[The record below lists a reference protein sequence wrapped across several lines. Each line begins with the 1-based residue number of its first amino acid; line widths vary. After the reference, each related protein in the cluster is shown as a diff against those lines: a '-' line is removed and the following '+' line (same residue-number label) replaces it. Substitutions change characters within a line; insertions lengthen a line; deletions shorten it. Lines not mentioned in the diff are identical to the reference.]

1 MAVGSAAGRRSL
13 RALTSASVLTLLVL
27 GAPGAACAQWRPP
40 GIGPSTAT
48 LAGVLAIHDKA
59 VGPTPPGYDNRR
71 ETWTYTNGT
80 HRLPVAVAVRGEN
93 FRVDVTLDGATYTAG
108 RWNHARWRGDANGIV
123 HGTQADLQSDAID
136 RFPDVLFGFRP
147 QDCELAGE
155 TAPPDAA
162 WVVADRPEGDRV
174 HWLFIDQSSGL
185 LVKSILREGQVV
197 ETTTFDRFEPSSG
210 TLRAQH
216 WHVTDGN
223 RTDDIDADLDGV
235 VTGGVSDAAIIF
247 PPSSDRRT
255 FAAPPPA
262 GERVQLPAQF
272 FRDGRIDVT
281 VDLDGSRYVFDL
293 DTGTASI
300 SLEAAVARRL
310 AGGVVLEHATVG
322 KMRVGALQA
331 ENVSTL
337 AIPIFGGS
345 LQGILG
351 YDFFFGHVVHI
362 DYWHER
368 VEVLSGRAA
377 EAVFEDPS
385 LTVLAAKVDQGLP
398 LVHAEIGAA
407 AGDDFALDTGSP
419 RFYVMQ
425 PFAQTYAGEIAAH
438 WMRVSQGTRPIEY
451 LEGTIEVVPYR
462 AADLLFGRI
471 RFRNVD
477 VGVEVPSRLGTAIAI
492 PFDGIIG
499 TDILRNFDLWFDFDH
514 GRVGMRYTGR

>member
-1 MAVGSAAGRRSL
+1 MMFALLLLGTPFAA
-13 RALTSASVLTLLVL
+13 RAD
-27 GAPGAACAQWRPP
+27 WRPA
-40 GIGPSTAT
+40 GIRPTAAT
-48 LAGVLAIHDKA
+48 LGEVLALHDKA
-59 VGPTPPGYDNRR
+59 TGQTPPGYDVRR
-71 ETWTYTNGT
+71 ERWTYTSGA
-80 HRLPVAVAVRGEN
+80 HRLPVEVAVRGDD
-93 FRVDVTLDGATYTAG
+93 FRIDVTLDGATYTAG
-108 RWNHARWRGDANGIV
+108 RLRGARWRGDANGIV

-147 QDCELAGE
+147 QDCELVGE
-155 TAPPDAA
+155 TGPPHAA
-162 WVVADRPEGDRV
+162 WVVADQPQGERV

-197 ETTTFDRFEPSSG
+197 ESTTFARFEPSLG
-210 TLRAQH
+210 ALRPQH

-223 RTDDIDADLDGV
+223 ASDDIDADLDGV
-235 VTGGVSDAAIIF
+235 VIGGVSDAAIAF
-247 PPSSDRRT
+247 PPPSERRT
-255 FAAPPPA
+255 FASSPPA
-262 GERVQLPAQF
+262 NERVQLPAQF
-272 FRDGRIDVT
+272 FRDGRINVT
-281 VDLDGSRYVFDL
+281 VELDGRRYSFDL

-300 SLEAAVARRL
+300 SLEAAVARKL

-322 KMRVGALQA
+322 TMRVGALQA

-362 DYWHER
+362 DYGHER
-368 VEVLSGRAA
+368 VEVLSGKAA
-377 EAVFEDPS
+377 EEVFADPS
-385 LTVLAAKVDQGLP
+385 LTVLAANVDQGLP
-398 LVHAEIGAA
+398 LVHAEIGTAVS
-407 AGDDFALDTGSP
+407 DDFALDTGSP

-425 PFAQTYAGEIAAH
+425 PFAHTYAGEIAAH
-438 WMRVSQGTRPIEY
+438 WTRISPATRPIEY
-451 LEGTIEVVPYR
+451 LEGTIEVAPYR

-477 VGVEVPSRLGTAIAI
+477 VGVEVPSRLGTAIDI